1 MRPPGHELSEK
12 IRYNSMLY
20 LSSYDVLQHLINFRH
35 LMRKHS
41 VYFDDTALL
50 KYGFENLKILTIAQD
65 KILALKVITPK

>member
-20 LSSYDVLQHLINFRH
+20 LSSYDV
-35 LMRKHS
+35 MRKHS